1 MSHSILKTLGK
12 GQGYLKAGFLGFQGS
27 GKTYT
32 ATLLA
37 AAVRKEFGL
46 TGPIAFVD
54 TENAT
59 EYIAPLVRGLTG
71 KDLIGDRTRDFE
83 ALLNLGQA
91 CVKEGVSVLVV
102 DSMTHFWRSLCDA
115 HLAGI
120 NKSRSKWNKAPKRA
134 LEFQDWASVKNEWAR
149 WTDFYLN
156 SPLHILI
163 CGRAGFEYDMQKNED
178 SGRNELVK
186 TGVKMKTEAEFG
198 FEPSLLVEMAVEQE
212 PDPKESGRFIQ
223 VRTAQVLKDRF
234 AEIDGLRLVFQ
245 KQATKEAELKCV
257 LDAFGPH
264 VRRLKP
270 GTHSTVDTK
279 VTPLDVDED
288 GDAEHA
294 RERRRREIL
303 CEEIKGVLITG
314 GLDGASSDAKTQR
327 MALLAQI
334 FGTRSWS
341 AIETFQADKLRDGLL
356 KLKAALGLAEE
367 RMVTDRPAAASEP
380 PATSSEPEAGPDDDL
395 FGAPAVEARADD
407 PPPVVS
413 QQPAV
418 PGGPASELTPDEQA
432 AVVAV
437 INRNKG
443 DLVKALA
450 WMRGSHRGNKPWL
463 GPDQGLEA
471 LTKRQANA
479 VLAAGGRSFRTAA
492 GLDTP

>member
-1 MSHSILKTLGK
+1 MSNSILKTLGK
-12 GQGYLKAGFLGFQGS
+12 GQGFLKAGFLGFQGS

-37 AAVRKEFGL
+37 AAVRAEFGL

-59 EYIAPLVRGLTG
+59 EYIAPLVRDLTG
-71 KDLIGDRTRDFE
+71 KDLVGDRTRDFE
-83 ALLNLGQA
+83 ALLNLGLA
-91 CVKEGVSVLVV
+91 CVKEGISVLVV

-120 NKSRSKWNKAPKRA
+120 NQSRAKWKKPPKRA

-245 KQATKEAELKCV
+245 KQATKAAELKCV
-257 LDAFGPH
+257 MDAFGPH

-270 GTHSTVDTK
+270 GTHSTVNTA

-303 CEEIKGVLITG
+303 CEEIKGVMITG
-314 GLDGASSDAKTQR
+314 GLDGTSSDAKKQR
-327 MALLAQI
+327 MELLSTI
-334 FGTRSWS
+334 FGTRSW
-341 AIETFQADKLRDGLL
+341 AAVETLSGDKLRDGLRQL
-356 KLKAALGLAEE
+356 KEALGLHE
-367 RMVTDRPAAASEP
+367 RQITDGPTPQPKAPEP
-380 PATSSEPEAGPDDDL
+380 DTEVDAFAPPPPPKPVVMAKPEPIPT
-395 FGAPAVEARADD
+395 APAPSPIEEGADEFA
-407 PPPVVS
+407 PVVS
-413 QQPAV
+413 NELNELMVLLKGRVPA
-418 PGGPASELTPDEQA
+418 ALNWLRSQKWLTEE
-432 AVVAV
+432 
-437 INRNKG
+437 
-443 DLVKALA
+443 
-450 WMRGSHRGNKPWL
+450 
-463 GPDQGLEA
+463 QGLA
-471 LTKRQANA
+471 DLP
-479 VLAAGGRSFRTAA
+479 LARIKQILGKPNQFLRAINPVEKAA
-492 GLDTP
+492 